1 MTDAALFNADSD
13 MDPADID
20 RINREFYGRFNY
32 PWLPLVLPVVQDP
45 TFIPR
50 FVCQEIGDFSGLRIP
65 ADGEIWVAG
74 CGTNQAV
81 LTALRFPGAKVLG
94 TDVSTR
100 SLDVARRTANQL
112 GLTNLDLKEASLN
125 DPSDKDRFDHVICT
139 GVIHHNANP
148 EIPLASLAQA
158 LKPSGVLELMV
169 YNYYHRTQTT
179 AYQKAIRIL
188 SGATG
193 RGGLI
198 DSELAMTAELIAHGG
213 LPGSMAPFLA
223 QQRDLPEPAVAD
235 SLLQPVEFSYT
246 VETLAAMCGRAG
258 LTLLQPCI
266 GQFDKLAQR
275 FSWDPPLPEGAA
287 RSAFA
292 KLGDLKR
299 WQVANLLM
307 TDASPM
313 LWFYAHRGGDRPDR
327 AQINADFLSRTFRH
341 ASCVTGSFILGAD
354 ERYSNSGRSAQLPVP
369 AQPVDPHARAIYA
382 ACDGKTRMGDIFA
395 QLALPRD
402 EAALTRLRVLLTTP
416 AFPYL
421 VAQ

>member
-1 MTDAALFNADSD
+1 MNDTAFFNADAD

-32 PWLPLVLPVVQDP
+32 PWLPLVLPVVHDP
-45 TFIPR
+45 AFIPR
-50 FVCQEIGDFSGLRIP
+50 FVCQEFGDFTGTRIP
-65 ADGEIWVAG
+65 ENGEIWVAG

-81 LTALRFPGAKVLG
+81 ITALRFPGAKVVG

-100 SLDVARRTANQL
+100 SLEVARRTADQL
-112 GLTNLDLKEASLN
+112 GLTNLELKEASLN
-125 DPSDKDRFDHVICT
+125 DPCDKDRFDHVICT

-198 DSELAMTAELIAHGG
+198 DAELAMTAELIAHGG

-246 VETLAAMCGRAG
+246 VDTLAAMCERAG
-258 LTLLQPCI
+258 LILLQPCV

-275 FSWDPPLPEGAA
+275 FSWDPPLPTGAA
-287 RSAFA
+287 KSAFER
-292 KLGDLKR
+292 LGDLKR

-313 LWFYAHRGGDRPDR
+313 LWFYAQRGGHRPDR
-327 AQINADFLSRTFRH
+327 AQINADFLNRTFCQ

-354 ERYSNSGRSAQLPVP
+354 DRYSNSGRSAQIPAP
-369 AQPVDPHARAIYA
+369 AQPVDPQARAIFA
-382 ACDGKTRMGDIFA
+382 ACNGQTPMAEIFD
-395 QLALPRD
+395 QLSLPRD
-402 EAALTRLRVLLTTP
+402 ETTLTRLRVLLTTP

>member
-32 PWLPLVLPVVQDP
+32 PWLPLVLPVIQDP

-125 DPSDKDRFDHVICT
+125 DPCDKDRFDHVICT

-148 EIPLASLAQA
+148 EIPLASLARA

-188 SGATG
+188 
-193 RGGLI
+193 
-198 DSELAMTAELIAHGG
+198 
-213 LPGSMAPFLA
+213 
-223 QQRDLPEPAVAD
+223 
-235 SLLQPVEFSYT
+235 
-246 VETLAAMCGRAG
+246 
-258 LTLLQPCI
+258 
-266 GQFDKLAQR
+266 
-275 FSWDPPLPEGAA
+275 
-287 RSAFA
+287 
-292 KLGDLKR
+292 
-299 WQVANLLM
+299 
-307 TDASPM
+307 
-313 LWFYAHRGGDRPDR
+313 
-327 AQINADFLSRTFRH
+327 
-341 ASCVTGSFILGAD
+341 
-354 ERYSNSGRSAQLPVP
+354 
-369 AQPVDPHARAIYA
+369 
-382 ACDGKTRMGDIFA
+382 
-395 QLALPRD
+395 
-402 EAALTRLRVLLTTP
+402 
-416 AFPYL
+416 
-421 VAQ
+421 

>member
-1 MTDAALFNADSD
+1 MNDTAFFNADAD

-32 PWLPLVLPVVQDP
+32 PWLPLVLPVVHDP
-45 TFIPR
+45 AFIPR
-50 FVCQEIGDFSGLRIP
+50 FVCQEIGDFTGTRIP
-65 ADGEIWVAG
+65 ENGEIWVAG

-81 LTALRFPGAKVLG
+81 ITALRFPGAKVVG

-100 SLDVARRTANQL
+100 SLEVARRTADQL
-112 GLTNLDLKEASLN
+112 GLTNLELKEASLN
-125 DPSDKDRFDHVICT
+125 DPCDKDRFDHVICT

-198 DSELAMTAELIAHGG
+198 DAELAMTAELIAHGG

-246 VETLAAMCGRAG
+246 VDTLAAMCERAG
-258 LTLLQPCI
+258 LILLQPCV

-275 FSWDPPLPEGAA
+275 FNWDPPLPTGAA
-287 RSAFA
+287 KSAFER
-292 KLGDLKR
+292 LGDLKR

-313 LWFYAHRGGDRPDR
+313 LWFYAQRGGHRPDR
-327 AQINADFLSRTFRH
+327 AQINADFLNRTFCQ

-354 ERYSNSGRSAQLPVP
+354 DRYSNSGRSAPIPAP
-369 AQPVDPHARAIYA
+369 AQPVDPQARAIFA
-382 ACDGKTRMGDIFA
+382 ACNGQTPMAEIFA
-395 QLALPRD
+395 QFSLPRD
-402 EAALTRLRVLLTTP
+402 ETTLTRLRVLLTTP